1 MLTLHSSALT
11 DVGRVRR
18 ENEDR
23 FLHDESAALFGVADG
38 VGGLPGGGEA
48 AQLAVD
54 ELSAALRAVPAGT
67 EADLPA
73 IIRAIN
79 DSVVRLGQQISPQT
93 GIGTTLT
100 AGSVRGGILR
110 IGHVGD
116 SRAYLSR
123 GGVLKRITEDHSV
136 ENEIRRRRALGEM
149 VTYRESQRNALT
161 RCLGQPTPLEVDVFT
176 ETLAAGDRVVFCTD
190 GVTRLVTD
198 REMGE
203 IVAKATSPK
212 EAAETLVQL
221 AVRRGGPD
229 NATAVAL
236 FAAPAGK

>member
-1 MLTLHSSALT
+1 MLFRS
-11 DVGRVRR
+11 
-18 ENEDR
+18 
-23 FLHDESAALFGVADG
+23 
-38 VGGLPGGGEA
+38 
-48 AQLAVD
+48 
-54 ELSAALRAVPAGT
+54 
-67 EADLPA
+67 
-73 IIRAIN
+73 
-79 DSVVRLGQQISPQT
+79 
-93 GIGTTLT
+93 
-100 AGSVRGGILR
+100 
-110 IGHVGD
+110 
-116 SRAYLSR
+116 
-123 GGVLKRITEDHSV
+123 
-136 ENEIRRRRALGEM
+136 
-149 VTYRESQRNALT
+149 
-161 RCLGQPTPLEVDVFT
+161 